1 MDHNARIATAIADL
15 ESQDRP
21 NIAATARRHGVARKT
36 LSDRFKGK
44 STTIQDAVSYV
55 RKQLSDTQEE
65 ALITYVNK
73 LNDRGFPP
81 TPQILKNIAESIAH
95 VPLGPN
101 WVARFCK
108 RYRTRLTSIY
118 LRTIDHKRKI
128 VDNSQYFEHFFRL
141 VRMLFARVS
150 PAYSIFVSFLRN
162 SRSIIFR
169 RIISTMWTRKASL
182 LVYLVRR
189 SVLCP

>member
-1 MDHNARIATAIADL
+1 MDHNARIAEAITDL

-21 NIAATARRHGVARKT
+21 NIAATARRYRIARET
-36 LSDRFKGK
+36 LSKRFRGE
-44 STTIQDAVSYV
+44 TGPNQEATSYS
-55 RKQLSDTQEE
+55 RKQLTDTQEE

-95 VPLGPN
+95 TTLGRN

-108 RYRTRLTSIY
+108 RYRTRLASIY

-128 VDNSQYFEHFFRL
+128 ADNSQHFQHFFDLVSISL
-141 VRMLFARVS
+141 VRVS
-150 PAYSIFVSFLRN
+150 YSSC
-162 SRSIIFR
+162 
-169 RIISTMWTRKASL
+169 T
-182 LVYLVRR
+182 
-189 SVLCP
+189 